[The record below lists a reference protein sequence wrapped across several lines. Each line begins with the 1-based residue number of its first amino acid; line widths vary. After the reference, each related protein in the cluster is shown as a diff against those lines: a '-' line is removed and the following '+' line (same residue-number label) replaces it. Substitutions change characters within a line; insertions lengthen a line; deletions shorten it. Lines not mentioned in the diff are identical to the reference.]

1 MSNSNIIQFKE
12 LYAFADDTS
21 TMKIVERGSP
31 KGSDLFFKELLTE
44 PFNVSSEISKSNR
57 LKDIESMLNTI
68 IPSKLKN
75 SNFYHLWLK
84 DMANITSVFSE
95 IIKEKSICL
104 ALETSR
110 GCKRYHIDNVPMR
123 LLVTYYGRGTEWLP
137 SDAANY
143 DAYYSGKNNKKIL
156 INSAKK
162 KFLKKWDIVIF
173 KGQKYKSNKKGILH
187 RTPDSA
193 LNKIS
198 LLMRLDSSKY
208 LNNN

>member
-1 MSNSNIIQFKE
+1 MSKPNIIQFRE
-12 LYAFADDTS
+12 LSAFANDLS
-21 TMKIVERGSP
+21 TMRIVERDTP

-44 PFNVSSEISKSNR
+44 PFNVSKEIFQSNS
-57 LKDIESMLNTI
+57 LEDIEFMLNRI

-75 SNFYHLWLK
+75 NNFFYFWLK

-137 SDAANY
+137 SDAADY

-162 KFLKKWDIVIF
+162 IF
-173 KGQKYKSNKKGILH
+173 KEMGYCNI
-187 RTPDSA
+187 
-193 LNKIS
+193 
-198 LLMRLDSSKY
+198 
-208 LNNN
+208 

>member
-1 MSNSNIIQFKE
+1 MSKPNIIQFRE
-12 LYAFADDTS
+12 LSAFANDLS
-21 TMKIVERGSP
+21 TMRIVERDTP

-44 PFNVSSEISKSNR
+44 PFNVSKEIFQSNS
-57 LKDIESMLNTI
+57 LEGIESMLNRI

-75 SNFYHLWLK
+75 NNFFYFWLK
-84 DMANITSVFSE
+84 DMANITTVFSE

-137 SDAANY
+137 SDAADY

-162 KFLKKWDIVIF
+162 KFLKKWDIAIF
-173 KGQKYKSNKKGILH
+173 KGQKHKSNERGILH

-198 LLMRLDSSKY
+198 LLMRLDSPKY
-208 LNNN
+208 LN

>member
-1 MSNSNIIQFKE
+1 MSKPNIIQFRE
-12 LYAFADDTS
+12 LSAFANDLS
-21 TMKIVERGSP
+21 TMRIVERDTP
-31 KGSDLFFKELLTE
+31 KGSDLFFKELLKE
-44 PFNVSSEISKSNR
+44 PFNVSKEIFQSNS
-57 LKDIESMLNTI
+57 LEDIEFMLNRI

-75 SNFYHLWLK
+75 NNFFYFWLK
-84 DMANITSVFSE
+84 DMANITSVFSQ

-137 SDAANY
+137 SDAADY

-162 KFLKKWDIVIF
+162 KFLKKWDIAIF
-173 KGQKYKSNKKGILH
+173 KGQKHKSNERGILH

-198 LLMRLDSSKY
+198 LLMRLDSPKY
-208 LNNN
+208 LN

>member
-1 MSNSNIIQFKE
+1 MYKPNIIQFRE
-12 LYAFADDTS
+12 LSTFANDLS
-21 TMKIVERGSP
+21 TMRIVERDTP
-31 KGSDLFFKELLTE
+31 KGSDLFFKGLLTK
-44 PFNVSSEISKSNR
+44 PFNVSKEIFQSNS
-57 LKDIESMLNTI
+57 LEDIESMLNSI

-75 SNFYHLWLK
+75 NNFFYFWLK

-137 SDAANY
+137 RDAADY

-162 KFLKKWDIVIF
+162 KFLKKWDIAIF
-173 KGQKYKSNKKGILH
+173 KGQKYKTNKRGILH

-198 LLMRLDSSKY
+198 LLMRLDSPKY
-208 LNNN
+208 LN

>member
-1 MSNSNIIQFKE
+1 MSKPNIIQFRE
-12 LYAFADDTS
+12 LSAFANDLS
-21 TMKIVERGSP
+21 TMRIVERDTP

-44 PFNVSSEISKSNR
+44 PFNVSKEIFQSNS
-57 LKDIESMLNTI
+57 LEDIESMLNRI

-75 SNFYHLWLK
+75 NNFFYFWLK
-84 DMANITSVFSE
+84 DMANITTVFSE

-137 SDAANY
+137 SDAADY

-162 KFLKKWDIVIF
+162 KFLKKWDIAIF
-173 KGQKYKSNKKGILH
+173 KGQKHKSNERGILH

-198 LLMRLDSSKY
+198 LLMRLDSPKY
-208 LNNN
+208 LN

>member
-1 MSNSNIIQFKE
+1 MSKPNIIQFRE
-12 LYAFADDTS
+12 LSAFANDLS
-21 TMKIVERGSP
+21 TMRIVERDTP
-31 KGSDLFFKELLTE
+31 KGSDLFFKELLKE
-44 PFNVSSEISKSNR
+44 PFNVSKEIFQSNS
-57 LKDIESMLNTI
+57 LEDIEFMLNRI

-75 SNFYHLWLK
+75 NNFFYFWLK
-84 DMANITSVFSE
+84 DMANITSVFSQ

-137 SDAANY
+137 SDAADY

-162 KFLKKWDIVIF
+162 KFLKKWDIAIF
-173 KGQKYKSNKKGILH
+173 KGQKDKSNKRGILH

-198 LLMRLDSSKY
+198 LLMRLDSPKY
-208 LNNN
+208 LN